1 MLKVSYLDNLII
13 LLMFALL
20 PVDMLNG
27 IILKKGINL
36 PISIGQLYKL
46 IILAFLFF
54 KFLFK
59 PKLLLFSL
67 GVTFLLFI
75 PSLYQSIKLLNVGFL
90 FEDII
95 KISKYLAPL
104 FCFLFFVDYIKRADE
119 IGIRKLIRL
128 VQFSYLVLAVNIL
141 LKYVG
146 LGYPMYEFGNI
157 GSKGFFYAGN
167 EISAL
172 LVILSSVIAFD
183 LWHNKKIIQYF
194 IFWALTLFIG
204 LTISSKTGVVGIA
217 LIFLLIPLKRPSIK
231 LSIGRIIFFLSSL
244 FIVIPLVFYLSWK
257 FIQGTAFY
265 IRLQYFSAKFDFWTF
280 LLSNRNVFFTD
291 AYKIYKE
298 EYSVLE
304 KVIGVGQAQYEL
316 INNGRIVEVDFA
328 DILFA
333 YGIIGLIY
341 FFAIIL
347 FLIVQALRFS
357 RNDKYIFA
365 NFVLLMILVLL
376 AISTTAGHVFSSG
389 MAAVFIG
396 LLFSLMYYKKDVDFK
411 LIKIKK

>member
-46 IILAFLFF
+46 LILAFLFF

-172 LVILSSVIAFD
+172 HLVLYAMLAYHLYEI
-183 LWHNKKIIQYF
+183 KKAKTSF
-194 IFWALTLFIG
+194 FLFFSC
-204 LTISSKTGVVGIA
+204 LV
-217 LIFLLIPLKRPSIK
+217 
-231 LSIGRIIFFLSSL
+231 LSIGCNTTNKPTS
-244 FIVIPLVFYLSWK
+244 
-257 FIQGTAFY
+257 GTS
-265 IRLQYFSAKFDFWTF
+265 I
-280 LLSNRNVFFTD
+280 
-291 AYKIYKE
+291 
-298 EYSVLE
+298 
-304 KVIGVGQAQYEL
+304 
-316 INNGRIVEVDFA
+316 
-328 DILFA
+328 
-333 YGIIGLIY
+333 
-341 FFAIIL
+341 
-347 FLIVQALRFS
+347 
-357 RNDKYIFA
+357 
-365 NFVLLMILVLL
+365 
-376 AISTTAGHVFSSG
+376 
-389 MAAVFIG
+389 
-396 LLFSLMYYKKDVDFK
+396 
-411 LIKIKK
+411 